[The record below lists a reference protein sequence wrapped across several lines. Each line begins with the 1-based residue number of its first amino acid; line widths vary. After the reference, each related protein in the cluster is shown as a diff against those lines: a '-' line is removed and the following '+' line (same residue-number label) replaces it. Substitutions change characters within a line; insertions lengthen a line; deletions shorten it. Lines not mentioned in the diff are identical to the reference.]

1 MVASTKSSLTTDHV
15 TGSEIILGGVPE
27 SDNVGNNVNDEESR
41 HTKRQL
47 RGAVAACGIA
57 GMCLGGPLL
66 AAVGAAGGA
75 YVVSD
80 NGKVGDKAR
89 NCGDAMADFGVTV
102 KRWNRKNQ
110 VTQKATKNVSKAADW
125 ATRRLKPKDAPP
137 GASKSYSGNVE

>member
-1 MVASTKSSLTTDHV
+1 MAVSAKSPYP
-15 TGSEIILGGVPE
+15 TGYVEEPEIVLNDGAPAN
-27 SDNVGNNVNDEESR
+27 DNGSNFHDEENR

-47 RGAVAACGIA
+47 RGAAAAGGIA

-80 NGKVGDKAR
+80 KGCVGNTAR
-89 NCGDAMADFGVTV
+89 HCGDAVADFGVTV

-125 ATRRLKPKDAPP
+125 AARRLKPKDVPSA
-137 GASKSYSGNVE
+137 ASGSPYRNVV

>member
-1 MVASTKSSLTTDHV
+1 MVVSTKSSCPTDSI
-15 TGSEIILGGVPE
+15 TGPEIILDGVPAND
-27 SDNVGNNVNDEESR
+27 SVGNNINAEESR

-75 YVVSD
+75 YVVRD
-80 NGKVGDKAR
+80 NSKVGDKAR
-89 NCGDAMADFGVTV
+89 NCGDVMADFGVTV